1 MTHSIS
7 LSIVIP
13 TYNAKPY
20 LSHTIDSILKSKAIN
35 YEIVIVDNASDDGT
49 IKHLKKRFVQHLD
62 KINFLILDKNYGP
75 AKARNEGVKLA
86 NGAYLAFLDSDTEV
100 DPQWANEALF
110 CFRAN
115 KKVAAIQCKLL
126 LLRNRK
132 NIDYVGEY
140 LSNTGFLTQVS
151 PHGEADNGQYDF
163 PHKILAAKS
172 AGMFVTKEAFE
183 KVGGFDEDYFIFVEE
198 TDLGWRLWLAGYEVI
213 LCPKSIVYHYF
224 SATKD
229 IVAKSFNNHLVRFH
243 GTKNYILTLYK
254 NLSIRYLIKI
264 LPIHIALWLS
274 LAMYL
279 IFTGNFRS
287 GLNIFKGILW
297 HFPNFLTNTQ
307 KRMSVQKMRV
317 VSDSVIF
324 ESMSLMK
331 NISIID
337 LVKKFMGV

>member
-1 MTHSIS
+1 MKLEDQVCS
-7 LSIVIP
+7 LR
-13 TYNAKPY
+13 
-20 LSHTIDSILKSKAIN
+20 LSKRLK
-35 YEIVIVDNASDDGT
+35 E
-49 IKHLKKRFVQHLD
+49 L
-62 KINFLILDKNYGP
+62 
-75 AKARNEGVKLA
+75 GVK
-86 NGAYLAFLDSDTEV
+86 
-100 DPQWANEALF
+100 
-110 CFRAN
+110 
-115 KKVAAIQCKLL
+115 
-126 LLRNRK
+126 
-132 NIDYVGEY
+132 
-140 LSNTGFLTQVS
+140 QVS
-151 PHGEADNGQYDF
+151 LFFWVKGRMEYGYEGEWTICD
-163 PHKILAAKS
+163 
-172 AGMFVTKEAFE
+172 
-183 KVGGFDEDYFIFVEE
+183 DEDYFIFVEE